1 MGTRFRRGRRRHAY
15 LPALAGGL
23 LTVVAAACS
32 TAGGNSAPA
41 SAPTHVT
48 VPKKPVTIT
57 FVSWVGSEPSMKKL
71 AAEFHRKYPTITV
84 NFINVSSDSEEQ
96 KLTTMIA
103 GGSAPDA
110 AYVDSGT
117 VGDFASRGVLAS
129 LNPYMAQ
136 SKIVKAAEYVPAF
149 RAMNTYQGQMYG
161 LPFDGES
168 TAIFYRKDLFAAAG
182 LKCCPTNWAQFEADA
197 KALTNPAKKQWGFGL
212 FGQEAAY
219 YWYPWLWSAGG
230 HLVSPDGKQILFNSP
245 AGQEAANFY
254 LGLRRYAPPDYW
266 NSNSYDGR
274 VAFPNGQAAMY
285 EAGSWFGGTMEQEFP
300 KINGKW
306 GVFPI
311 PVNKTCATDIAGDS
325 LVVFKSS
332 PNADAA
338 WLWIEFLSQK
348 QNVELWNAGTK
359 SSTELPPVTSLLDES
374 QTYKLNPWLRGFSA
388 DMKCGFAETGRV
400 AQWGQIE
407 QNLDTLFT
415 KVIYGKVSADQALT
429 QGESQ
434 AKSIIATGGN

>member
-1 MGTRFRRGRRRHAY
+1 MRFPRRRGRHAV
-15 LPALAGGL
+15 LPVLAVL
-23 LTVVAAACS
+23 LTAVVAACGS
-32 TAGGNSAPA
+32 SGSSAPA
-41 SAPTHVT
+41 SAPAHVAA
-48 VPKKPVTIT
+48 PKQPTTIT
-57 FVSWVGSEPSMKKL
+57 FVSWVGSQPSMKKL
-71 AAEFHRKYPTITV
+71 AAQFHQKYPTITV
-84 NFINVSSDSEEQ
+84 NFINTSADSEQQ

-103 GGSAPDA
+103 GGNPPDA

-117 VGDFASRGVLAS
+117 VGDFASRGVLTS
-129 LNPYMAQ
+129 LNPYIAQ
-136 SKIVKAAEYVPAF
+136 SKVVKASEYIPAF
-149 RAMNTYQGQMYG
+149 RAMATYQGQMYG

-182 LKCCPTNWAQFEADA
+182 ITSPPKTWAQFLADA
-197 KALTNPAKKQWGFGL
+197 KALTDPAKKQYGFAL

-230 HLVSPDGKQILFNSP
+230 HLVTPNGKQILFDSP
-245 AGQEAANFY
+245 AGQAAANFY
-254 LGLRRYAPPDYW
+254 LGLRKYAPPDYW

-311 PVNKTCATDIAGDS
+311 PVNKRCATTIAGDS
-325 LVVFKSS
+325 LVLFKGS
-332 PNADAA
+332 PNASAA

-348 QNVELWNAGTK
+348 KNIEVWNAGTK
-359 SSTELPPVTSLLDES
+359 GSTELPPVTSLLAS
-374 QTYKLNPWLRGFSA
+374 PQTYKLNPWLRGFTA
-388 DMKCGFAETGRV
+388 DMKCGVSETGRV

-407 QNLDTLFT
+407 QNLNQQFT
-415 KVIYGKVSADQALT
+415 KAIYGKVTPSQALSQAAT
-429 QGESQ
+429 Q
-434 AKSIIATGGN
+434 AKSILATSGT